1 MNKIGIHYGF
11 WSRDWNTDFTKYIKK
26 AALLGFDIIEFS
38 STYMLDMP
46 KNKLNTIKRMA
57 ENLNIEITYN
67 TGFPEDKD
75 IASEEDYKRKSG
87 IEYAKRTLEFI
98 YNMGGKILGG
108 TIYSSWPKNFNE
120 VITDKKPYL
129 ERSIKSV
136 REIVKTAEEYNI
148 LYCLE
153 ILNRFEQFLLNTAEE
168 GLGYIEEI
176 GSPVLKLNLD
186 TFHMNIEEDS
196 MSDAIVNTGN
206 KLGHLHIGECNRKIP
221 GMGRMPWDEI
231 IHALKKINYS
241 GRIVMEPFIKMGGE
255 VGRDIKV
262 WRDLSDGANEK
273 KLDIELKKSLKFIRN
288 KINC

>member
-1 MNKIGIHYGF
+1 M
-11 WSRDWNTDFTKYIKK
+11 SKY
-26 AALLGFDIIEFS
+26 
-38 STYMLDMP
+38 
-46 KNKLNTIKRMA
+46 KLNAIKRIA
-57 ENLNIEITYN
+57 ESLNIEITYN

-75 IASEEDYKRKSG
+75 IASEDDHKRKSG
-87 IEYAKRTLEFI
+87 IEYAKKTLEFI
-98 YNMGGKILGG
+98 YYMGGKILGG

-120 VITDKKPYL
+120 VITNKKPYL

-136 REIVKTAEEYNI
+136 KEIIKTAEDYGI

-168 GLGYIEEI
+168 GLAYIEEI
-176 GSPVLKLNLD
+176 ESPILKLNLD

-196 MSDAIVNTGN
+196 IIDAIVNTGN
-206 KLGHLHIGECNRKIP
+206 KLGHLHIGECNRKVP
-221 GMGRMPWDEI
+221 GTGRMPWDEI
-231 IHALKKINYS
+231 AQALKKINYS

-273 KLDIELKKSLKFIRN
+273 QLDIKLKESLKFIRY